1 VAGAPFARAPQLRG
15 ILLFVTERLL
25 TGRLNEINEY
35 EIGRVVLGRRET
47 FNPHE
52 DNIVRVQARHL
63 RAKLEQYFET
73 EGKSEPVVV
82 NIPRG
87 SYVPT
92 FEARRADV
100 PAPEVPAAVPPARV
114 TFDLRMAAG
123 LVLLFAAVLAAAS
136 LLRRPANA
144 VAFSGTGVRNPPLDA
159 SASR

>member
-1 VAGAPFARAPQLRG
+1 MDSQKVTTAGLADKIDPADERWALVQRVVAGAPFARAPQLRG

-73 EGKSEPVVV
+73 EGKREPVVV
-82 NIPRG
+82 TIPRG

-92 FEARRADV
+92 FEARRTA
-100 PAPEVPAAVPPARV
+100 EPPAEEP
-114 TFDLRMAAG
+114 TA
-123 LVLLFAAVLAAAS
+123 
-136 LLRRPANA
+136 
-144 VAFSGTGVRNPPLDA
+144 
-159 SASR
+159 